1 MSEKITTHHLERRAI
16 VYVRQSSH
24 HQVVH
29 NTEGGRLQYAMENR
43 VRDLGWQEIE
53 VIDEDMGRSA
63 TTTTGRSG
71 FQRMVAEVCLGKV
84 GAVAAFEVSRF
95 ARNNRDWHQLLEMCG
110 MVDTLLIDHEAIY
123 DTRRSNDRL
132 LLGLKGSMSE
142 YEIDLLRQRSL
153 EARWA
158 KARRGEL
165 VIQAP
170 VGFRKTADQRL
181 EKDPDLR
188 VQHAIESIFAK
199 FFELGSARQVVLW
212 FIENGVD
219 LPAKRREL
227 KSWET
232 RWRRPAYRN
241 VISVLKEPTYA
252 GAYAYGRTTTRME
265 VVDGILRKTA
275 VRKPLEEWTV
285 LIPEHHDGYIS
296 WEEFKRIQ
304 KMLKDNVACFETN
317 RGPGAPKRGPAL
329 LAGLLRC
336 HRCGRKLMVA
346 YSGKNASVP
355 RYQCHRGQLDNME
368 AKCISFGGLSVDA
381 VVSGELLRVV
391 QPCAVDAAVVAITE
405 ETHRR
410 DELIETLLL
419 ELKAGRYAAELARR
433 QYDAADPDNRLVT
446 AELERRWNIA
456 LQKVRE
462 LEARV
467 EQEQLRG
474 QPQPPDPSA
483 IGSLSIDL
491 DCAWNSP
498 ETDLRL
504 KKRIIR
510 TLIEEI
516 VVDIDV
522 ERSEVELVIHWK
534 GGVHSLLRIPRQRRG
549 QGAPHTSAD
558 VVEAVRQL
566 ALVCNDKA
574 IAGFLSRNGIL
585 TARGNRWTN
594 TSVISLRSKR
604 QIAVYSAERQ
614 RADGWMNLTEAA
626 AHLQVA
632 PKTLRR
638 AVEHGDVKA
647 LHPLPDGPWVFN
659 RADIDDPTFRQRF
672 DNRQSDFATP
682 AGPHDEQLTLEISTT
697 YRGEAL

>member
-1 MSEKITTHHLERRAI
+1 MSEKLTTHHLARRAI

-24 HQVVH
+24 QQLLH
-29 NTEGGRLQYAMENR
+29 NNEGRRLQYEMENR
-43 VRDLGWQEIE
+43 VRELGWREAE
-53 VIDEDMGRSA
+53 VIDEDLGRSA
-63 TTTTGRSG
+63 ATTTGRTG

-95 ARNNRDWHQLLEMCG
+95 ARNNRDWHQLIEMCG
-110 MVDTLLIDHEAIY
+110 MVDTLLIDNEAIY

-132 LLGLKGSMSE
+132 LLGLKGSMSA
-142 YEIDLLRQRSL
+142 YELDLLRQRSL

-188 VQHAIESIFAK
+188 VQHAIESIFTK

-212 FIENGVD
+212 FIENGID

-227 KSWET
+227 TSWET

-252 GAYAYGRTTTRME
+252 GAYAYGRTTSRIE
-265 VVDGILRKTA
+265 VVDGIIHKTA
-275 VRKPLEEWTV
+275 VRKPLKEWTV

-296 WEEFKRIQ
+296 WEEFKRVQ
-304 KMLKDNVACFETN
+304 RMLKNNIADFETN
-317 RGPGAPKRGPAL
+317 RAPGAPKRGPAL

-336 HRCGRKLMVA
+336 GRCGRKLLVA

-381 VVSGELLRVV
+381 AVSGELLRVV
-391 QPCAVDAAVVAITE
+391 QPCAVEAAVVAITE
-405 ETHRR
+405 ETVRG
-410 DELIETLLL
+410 DELMGTLLL

-433 QYDAADPDNRLVT
+433 QYDAADPDNRLVA

-456 LQKVRE
+456 LQKVRK
-462 LEARV
+462 LEARL
-467 EQEQLRG
+467 EQEQLRERS
-474 QPQPPDPSA
+474 QPPDPEA
-483 IGSLSIDL
+483 LGNLSIDL
-491 DCAWNSP
+491 DRAWNAP
-498 ETDLRL
+498 ETDPRL

-510 TLIEEI
+510 ALVEEI
-516 VVDIDV
+516 IVDIDV
-522 ERSEVELVIHWK
+522 DRSEVELVIHWK
-534 GGVHSLLRIPRQRRG
+534 GGVHSSLRIPRQRRG
-549 QGAPHTSAD
+549 QGAAHTSAD
-558 VVEAVRQL
+558 VIEAVRQL
-566 ALVCNDKA
+566 ALVCSDRA

-585 TARGNRWTN
+585 TARGNRWARMAVT
-594 TSVISLRSKR
+594 TLRSKHN
-604 QIAVYSAERQ
+604 IAVHSAERQ
-614 RADGWMNLTEAA
+614 RAEGWMNLTEAA
-626 AHLQVA
+626 AHLGVA

-647 LHPLPDGPWVFN
+647 IHPLPDGPWVLN
-659 RADIDDPTFRQRF
+659 RTDIDDPTFRQRF
-672 DNRQSDFATP
+672 DDRQSGLATP
-682 AGPHDEQLTLEISTT
+682 AGPNHKQLTLDISTT